1 MFFGMTLYICK
12 LYIRRYNRKD
22 IGMPPKV
29 SGNHVSKTQSTWAD
43 LQKARMNEED
53 NKTKWSPAGIFDD
66 ARKNMH
72 MQTNAIYS

>member
-1 MFFGMTLYICK
+1 MA
-12 LYIRRYNRKD
+12 
-22 IGMPPKV
+22 PHV
-29 SGNHVSKTQSTWAD
+29 SGDYGSRSHVSKTQSTWAD
-43 LQKARMNEED
+43 LHEED